1 MTCLVSHSVL
11 IVGGTGLTGAHAALH
26 LRDAGHEV
34 TLLSRSA
41 PELECLQDFEHLA
54 GSYVDGDL
62 TAEALTG
69 FDQMVFAAGADIRQL
84 PPGEDE
90 ATFFDRVNTQAIPR
104 FFKRA
109 REAGIGRAVYVGTY
123 YPQVVP
129 EKIET
134 SPYVRSRHLADEGLR
149 ALNSDAF
156 TVCSL
161 NAPFILGYVPG
172 MALPHLEVLV
182 QYAAGRLEGMPLVA
196 PAGGVN
202 HISSQSMSEA
212 IAGALKCGV
221 GGKAYLVGDE
231 NLSWKAY
238 LEMYFDAVGNPIDL
252 EVSSDEHP
260 LFPDIILYAGRNAV
274 INYEPDNGE
283 LGYSRNNVRAAI
295 DELVAA
301 YL

>member
-1 MTCLVSHSVL
+1 LANVL

-26 LRDAGHEV
+26 LREVGYRV

-41 PELECLQDFEHLA
+41 PALDCLRDFDHLA
-54 GSYVDGDL
+54 GNYVDDDL
-62 TAEALTG
+62 PVAVLG
-69 FDQMVFAAGADIRQL
+69 RFDQMVFAAGADIRQL

-104 FFKRA
+104 FFQRA
-109 REAGIGRAVYVGTY
+109 KDAGIRRAVYVGTY

-129 EKIET
+129 DKIH
-134 SPYVRSRHLADEGLR
+134 SNPYVRSRHLADQGLR
-149 ALNSDAF
+149 ALNCTSF
-156 TVCSL
+156 NVCSL

-172 MALPHLEVLV
+172 IALPHLQVLV
-182 QYAAGRLEGMPLVA
+182 QYAAGRLEGMPVVA

-202 HISSQSMSEA
+202 HISSTSMSQA
-212 IAGALKCGV
+212 IDGALQRGI

-238 LEMYFDAVGNPIDL
+238 LELYFEAVGNPVNL
-252 EVSSDEHP
+252 QVSNDEHP
-260 LFPDIILYAGRNAV
+260 LLPDMILYAGRNAV

-283 LGYSRNNVRAAI
+283 LAYSRNNVRATVA
-295 DELVAA
+295 ELVRA